1 MSLDICCATLSRLLV
16 LLYRWRSGHTF
27 TPGFSK
33 DVKFVCFS
41 VPPKRTYQKED
52 VCCFTWKIQVSM
64 VFHFEPDPFLR
75 FFPRTRC
82 QYHRAWWYTT
92 QHSALAQKPQSG
104 NMLCSSSETW
114 GQSWKTSVLF
124 HNCFSCFSLQ
134 CIGITMHGT
143 SILLDVTI
151 FNTWAW
157 CQSTVDWC
165 LMSSGFIVITK
176 NGLAGNTFLTSGTPV
191 GQEGWQWQKCSQML
205 WATTP

>member
-1 MSLDICCATLSRLLV
+1 MKHMTKRCHYLFVVPHSLDCLFYYCIG
-16 LLYRWRSGHTF
+16 GHTF

-33 DVKFVCFS
+33 HVKFMCAVLFLQNE
-41 VPPKRTYQKED
+41 PIKRKMCVFLPGKPRYQ
-52 VCCFTWKIQVSM
+52 W
-64 VFHFEPDPFLR
+64 VFHFEADPLLR

-124 HNCFSCFSLQ
+124 HNVFFFMFFSL
-134 CIGITMHGT
+134 CIGIKMHET

-157 CQSTVDWC
+157 CQITVDWC
-165 LMSSGFIVITK
+165 LMSSGFI
-176 NGLAGNTFLTSGTPV
+176 
-191 GQEGWQWQKCSQML
+191 
-205 WATTP
+205 